1 MISDAVMKD
10 HLGQCSLEEDKTWTK
25 KYSDKWSPQK
35 NTRVTDVIHKRA
47 SDILESRKNGR
58 KKRRKCTL
66 SCIISPV
73 EVIYDESLMA
83 LYGTGLVLSYR
94 RMNL

>member
-1 MISDAVMKD
+1 MKEKFRAVFWKR
-10 HLGQCSLEEDKTWTK
+10 TK
-25 KYSDKWSPQK
+25 LAVKNILINDLRRK

-58 KKRRKCTL
+58 EKRKKRKRTL

-83 LYGTGLVLSYR
+83 LYGTGLVLSY
-94 RMNL
+94 